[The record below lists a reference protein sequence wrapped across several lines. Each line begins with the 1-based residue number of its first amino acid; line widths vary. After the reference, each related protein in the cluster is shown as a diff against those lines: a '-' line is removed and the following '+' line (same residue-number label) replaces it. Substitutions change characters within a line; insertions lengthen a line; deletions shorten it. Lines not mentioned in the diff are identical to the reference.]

1 MSKVLKQLYKEELG
15 STESRVPQLRLVP
28 PPPPPPDFILKLK
41 RTGRKAKPKKKKV
54 PSRRKIAHWLWML
67 PLFSVL
73 GAAGVFFALTLQD
86 PPQMRRTVKVRTKKA
101 VEPAASPG
109 ANPTAKGAASPSATA
124 TTTPAAIQA
133 IRKSEL
139 PKDLPDAK
147 LHQEAVNFLRKQKY
161 EQAQALLVKLAKD
174 HPENAA
180 ILSNLGLTKL
190 RLNDV
195 KAAKNDFMKAMAL
208 LTPKNYFDKNPQLAV
223 VYNNLGS
230 VSLLEKNWGPAILYF
245 QKATEIQ
252 ADFIEA
258 RLNLGRAYELSGRHE
273 EAAQEYENFVKDPK
287 VNPSMKPVI
296 QKRLEKLKIFIGYLE
311 ELESEEE
318 SESDYK

>member
-1 MSKVLKQLYKEELG
+1 
-15 STESRVPQLRLVP
+15 
-28 PPPPPPDFILKLK
+28 
-41 RTGRKAKPKKKKV
+41 RKAKPKKKKV

-230 VSLLEKNWGPAILYF
+230 VSLLE
-245 QKATEIQ
+245 TEIQ

>member
-1 MSKVLKQLYKEELG
+1 MSKVLKQLFKEDLEQAENR
-15 STESRVPQLRLVP
+15 TPQLRLVP

-41 RTGRKAKPKKKKV
+41 RIGRKAKPKKKRV
-54 PSRRKIAHWLWML
+54 VARKIPHWLWML
-67 PLFSVL
+67 PFFSFL
-73 GAAGVFFALTLQD
+73 GAGGLFFVLSLQE
-86 PPQMRRTVKVRTKKA
+86 PAQVKKSVKVRKTK
-101 VEPAASPG
+101 VTEPAASP
-109 ANPTAKGAASPSATA
+109 NPKATASPGATA

-133 IRKSEL
+133 IKKSEL

-147 LHQEAVNFLRKQKY
+147 MHQEAVNFLRKQKY

-174 HPENAA
+174 HPENPV
-180 ILSNLGLTKL
+180 ILSNLGLAKL
-190 RLNDV
+190 RLNDA
-195 KAAKNDFMKAMAL
+195 KGAKNDFMKSMGL

-230 VSLLEKNWGPAILYF
+230 VSLAEKNWGPAILYF

-287 VNPSMKPVI
+287 VNASMKPVI

-318 SESDYK
+318 TETDY